1 MIWPLRLG
9 VEVACPLVGQRQ
21 PRPVDEGTGERYGL
35 LLAARKF
42 GWGRM
47 ALPQLTVTRRSS
59 SRAGHPLR
67 GPGVS
72 GIKDP
77 LTFVQDERPLKR
89 RRPGRRSVEGSRLDD
104 SIATTYARNSRGSNE
119 AS

>member
-1 MIWPLRLG
+1 MIWPLSLG
-9 VEVACPLVGQRQ
+9 VEVACPLGQRQ

-77 LTFVQDERPLKR
+77 LTFVQDGK
-89 RRPGRRSVEGSRLDD
+89 
-104 SIATTYARNSRGSNE
+104 ATEEEKARATIG
-119 AS
+119 